1 MMTNRVA
8 DTTQMR
14 AMPKRAARR
23 PASRQLA
30 RFRLGTRRQPAGD
43 GQERFANASTP
54 PGLRRVLLI
63 SFCVCALTLTASTAA
78 SAALEVTS
86 GLTSYQVLQRDATNH
101 ADVEIAGTVTAEGA
115 DSIEARILRR
125 RLVVEGFDWD
135 QVGTVS
141 GDRWT
146 GNIKALPVGGPYQVE
161 LRALG
166 KDRQTLA
173 SATVQSVLVGDLW
186 VLSGQ
191 SNMVGNG
198 RLEELETPHELVHNF
213 NPRDEW
219 QVAEEP
225 LHSLAESIN
234 EVNWKHASHL
244 LSLWAKPGQQ
254 PDGPLIGEDAARF
267 RKNRQHGAG
276 LALTFSKDMVRR
288 TGIPIGLVPCA
299 HGGTSIGP
307 GSADW
312 PGWDPALKE
321 RGRKSLYGSMMERF
335 LAVGGRVKGV
345 LWYQG
350 EADMREERASEYAQR
365 FRGLIEAIRTDFGQP
380 DLPFYYAQIGRYV
393 TENRMHWNKIQEVQ
407 RLAEEAISNVGMV
420 ASVDLGLDDII
431 HISGEGLKTAGH
443 RFANLVCHDLFPE
456 VEACRD
462 LKRGPR
468 PHRAFVTVNRGRLD
482 PWGGDRRTLYV
493 EFSDVNGRLQ
503 SAGRLSGF
511 SIRDADETEILAIFR
526 AFVDPR
532 SPNRVVLELGR
543 GIPNE
548 PLPPGAKLWYGWG
561 SDPYCN
567 LVDDADMAAPVFG
580 PMDIEGVP
588 SEN

>member
-1 MMTNRVA
+1 
-8 DTTQMR
+8 MR
-14 AMPKRAARR
+14 ARANRG
-23 PASRQLA
+23 PAAASALA
-30 RFRLGTRRQPAGD
+30 VRLRLGADSRRAGD
-43 GQERFANASTP
+43 GQERFENAVRP
-54 PGLRRVLLI
+54 AGPRHWLLAWA
-63 SFCVCALTLTASTAA
+63 CVWTLALTGWAA
-78 SAALEVTS
+78 KGAVLEVTS
-86 GLTSYQVLQRDATNH
+86 GLASYQVLQRDATGH
-101 ADVEIAGTVTAEGA
+101 ADVELAGRVTAEGA

-125 RLVVEGFDWD
+125 RLVVEGFDWN
-135 QVGTVS
+135 QVGSAS

-146 GNIKALPVGGPYQVE
+146 AKIKALPVGGPYKVE

-166 KDRQTLA
+166 ENRETLA
-173 SATVQSVLVGDLW
+173 SAAVQSVLVGDLW

-198 RLEELETPHELVHNF
+198 RLEDLEPPHELVHNF

-225 LHSLAESIN
+225 LHSLAESID
-234 EVNWKHASHL
+234 EVHWKHASHL
-244 LSLWAKPGQQ
+244 LSLWARPGQQ
-254 PDGPLIGEDAARF
+254 PDGPLVGEDAARF
-267 RKNRQHGAG
+267 RRNRQHGAG

-312 PGWDPALKE
+312 PGWDPALKQQ
-321 RGRKSLYGSMMERF
+321 GRKSLYGAMIERF

-350 EADMREERASEYAQR
+350 EADMREERAAEYAER
-365 FRGLIEAIRTDFGQP
+365 FSGLIEAIRADFGQP

-393 TENRMHWNKIQEVQ
+393 TENRMRWNKIQEVQ
-407 RLAEEAISNVGMV
+407 RLAEQVIPNVGMV

-443 RFANLVCHDLFPE
+443 RFANLACHDLFPE

-468 PHRAFVTVNRGRLD
+468 PGRAYVQVNRGRLD

-493 EFSDVNGRLQ
+493 EFSDVNGRLR

-561 SDPYCN
+561 ADPYCN
-567 LVDDADMAAPVFG
+567 LVDDANMAAPVFG

-588 SEN
+588 SGN

>member
-1 MMTNRVA
+1 
-8 DTTQMR
+8 MR
-14 AMPKRAARR
+14 ATARKRTLLAALMLLVRV
-23 PASRQLA
+23 
-30 RFRLGTRRQPAGD
+30 RLSVQIQPAGD
-43 GQERFANASTP
+43 GQKRFEYAT
-54 PGLRRVLLI
+54 I
-63 SFCVCALTLTASTAA
+63 SFGPRRWLLAWVCVWTVSLTAWAA
-78 SAALEVTS
+78 NGAVFEVTA
-86 GLTSYQVLQRDATNH
+86 GLASYQVLQRDATDH
-101 ADVEIAGTVTAEGA
+101 ADIELSGTVTAEGA
-115 DSIEARILRR
+115 DSIEARVVRR
-125 RLVVEGFDWD
+125 RLVLEGFDWD
-135 QVGTVS
+135 QVGSVS

-146 GNIKALPVGGPYQVE
+146 ANIRALPVGGPYHVE
-161 LRALG
+161 LRALS

-173 SATVQSVLVGDLW
+173 STAVLNVLVGDLW

-198 RLEELETPHELVHNF
+198 RLENLETTHELVHNF
-213 NPRDEW
+213 NMRDEW

-225 LHSLAESIN
+225 LHSLAESID
-234 EVNWKHASHL
+234 EVHWKHASHL
-244 LSLWAKPGQQ
+244 LSLWAQPGQQ
-254 PDGPLIGEDAARF
+254 PDGPLTGEDGARF

-276 LALTFSKDMVRR
+276 LALTFSKEMVRR

-299 HGGTSIGP
+299 HGGTSIWP
-307 GSADW
+307 ASATS
-312 PGWDPALKE
+312 PGWDPELKDH
-321 RGRKSLYGSMMERF
+321 GRKSLYGAMMERF
-335 LAVGGRVKGV
+335 HAVGGKVKGV

-350 EADMREERASEYAQR
+350 EADMGEERASEYAER
-365 FRGLIEAIRTDFGQP
+365 FRGLIEAIRADFGQP

-407 RLAEEAISNVGMV
+407 RLAEKTIPNVGMV

-431 HISGEGLKTAGH
+431 HISGEGLKRAGH
-443 RFANLVCHDLFPE
+443 RLANLVCHDLFPK

-462 LKRGPR
+462 LNRGPR
-468 PHRAFVTVNRGRLD
+468 PDRAFVKVNRGRLD

-493 EFSDVNGRLQ
+493 EFSDVNGRLK

-511 SIRDADETEILAIFR
+511 SIRATDETEILAIFR

-532 SPNRVVLELGR
+532 SPNQVVLELGR
-543 GIPNE
+543 GIPNT

-588 SEN
+588 AEN

>member
-1 MMTNRVA
+1 
-8 DTTQMR
+8 MR
-14 AMPKRAARR
+14 ARSGRRA
-23 PASRQLA
+23 LA
-30 RFRLGTRRQPAGD
+30 GSFMCRVRFRSGARLQPAGD
-43 GQERFANASTP
+43 GQERFENATTSF
-54 PGLRRVLLI
+54 GLRRCLLAWV
-63 SFCVCALTLTASTAA
+63 CVCTLSMTAWSAKG
-78 SAALEVTS
+78 AALEVTS
-86 GLTSYQVLQRDATNH
+86 GLTSYQVLQRDATDH
-101 ADVEIAGTVTAEGA
+101 ADIELAGTVTAEGA
-115 DSIEARILRR
+115 DSIEARIVRR

-135 QVGTVS
+135 QVGSVS

-146 GNIKALPVGGPYQVE
+146 ANIKALPVGGPYHVE

-166 KDRQTLA
+166 RDRQTLA
-173 SATVQSVLVGDLW
+173 STVVQDVLVGDLW

-198 RLEELETPHELVHNF
+198 RLEDLETTHELVHNF
-213 NPRDEW
+213 NMRDEW

-225 LHSLAESIN
+225 LHSLAESID
-234 EVNWKHASHL
+234 EVHWKHASHL

-254 PDGPLIGEDAARF
+254 PDGPLTGEDGARF

-276 LALTFSKDMVRR
+276 LALTFSKEMVRR

-307 GSADW
+307 GTASW

-321 RGRKSLYGSMMERF
+321 RGRKSLYGAMMERF
-335 LAVGGRVKGV
+335 HVVGGKVKGV

-350 EADMREERASEYAQR
+350 EADMREERASEYAER
-365 FRGLIEAIRTDFGQP
+365 FRGLIEAIRADFGQP

-407 RLAEEAISNVGMV
+407 RLAEQTIPNVGMV

-431 HISGEGLKTAGH
+431 HISGNGLKRAGH

-468 PHRAFVTVNRGRLD
+468 PDRAYVKVNRGRLD

-493 EFSDVNGRLQ
+493 EFSDVNGQLR

-511 SIRDADETEILAIFR
+511 SIRDTDETEILAIFR
-526 AFVDPR
+526 AFVDPE
-532 SPNRVVLELGR
+532 SPSRVVLELGR

-567 LVDDADMAAPVFG
+567 LVDEANMAAPVFG

-588 SEN
+588 SQH

>member
-1 MMTNRVA
+1 
-8 DTTQMR
+8 MR
-14 AMPKRAARR
+14 ARAGKRTLGSAVMLLVR
-23 PASRQLA
+23 L
-30 RFRLGTRRQPAGD
+30 RLGTRLQAAGN
-43 GQERFANASTP
+43 GQERFENAITP
-54 PGLRRVLLI
+54 VALGRWLLAW
-63 SFCVCALTLTASTAA
+63 VCAWTLSSTVWAA
-78 SAALEVTS
+78 KGAVFEVTS
-86 GLTSYQVLQRDATNH
+86 GLASYQVLQRDATDH
-101 ADVEIAGTVTAEGA
+101 ADIGLAGTVTADGA
-115 DSIEARILRR
+115 ESIEARIVRR

-135 QVGTVS
+135 QVGSVS
-141 GDRWT
+141 GDHWT
-146 GNIKALPVGGPYQVE
+146 ANIKALPVGGPYQVQ
-161 LRALG
+161 LRALS

-173 SATVQSVLVGDLW
+173 STAVQNVLVGDLW

-198 RLEELETPHELVHNF
+198 RLEDLAPPHELVHNF

-276 LALTFSKDMVRR
+276 LALTFSKEMVRR

-307 GSADW
+307 GSATS

-321 RGRKSLYGSMMERF
+321 RGRKSLYGAMIERF
-335 LAVGGRVKGV
+335 LAVGGKVKGV

-350 EADMREERASEYAQR
+350 EADMREERASKYAER
-365 FRGLIEAIRTDFGQP
+365 FKGLIEAIRADFGQP

-407 RLAEEAISNVGMV
+407 RLAEEAIPNVGMV

-468 PHRAFVTVNRGRLD
+468 PDRAYVKVNRGRLD

-493 EFSDVNGRLQ
+493 EFSEVNGRLQ

-548 PLPPGAKLWYGWG
+548 PLPAGAKLWYGWG

-567 LVDDADMAAPVFG
+567 LADDANMAAPVFG

>member
-1 MMTNRVA
+1 MLLVRVRLSA
-8 DTTQMR
+8 CLEC
-14 AMPKRAARR
+14 
-23 PASRQLA
+23 AS
-30 RFRLGTRRQPAGD
+30 D
-43 GQERFANASTP
+43 GQKRSGNATTSF
-54 PGLRRVLLI
+54 GLRRWLLAWV
-63 SFCVCALTLTASTAA
+63 CVWTLSLTAWAA
-78 SAALEVTS
+78 KGAVFEVTS
-86 GLTSYQVLQRDATNH
+86 GLASYQVLQRDATDH
-101 ADVEIAGTVTAEGA
+101 ADIELAGTVTAEGA
-115 DSIEARILRR
+115 DSIEARIVRR
-125 RLVVEGFDWD
+125 RLVLEGFDWD
-135 QVGTVS
+135 QVGSVS
-141 GDRWT
+141 GSRWT
-146 GNIKALPVGGPYQVE
+146 ANIRALPVGGPYHVE
-161 LRALG
+161 LRALS

-173 SATVQSVLVGDLW
+173 STAVQSVLVGDLW

-198 RLEELETPHELVHNF
+198 RLENLETTHELVHNF
-213 NPRDEW
+213 NMRDEW

-225 LHSLAESIN
+225 LHSLAESID
-234 EVNWKHASHL
+234 EVHWKHASHL

-254 PDGPLIGEDAARF
+254 PDGPLTGEDGARF

-276 LALTFSKDMVRR
+276 LALTFSKEMVRR

-307 GSADW
+307 GSASS

-321 RGRKSLYGSMMERF
+321 RGRKSLYGAMMERF
-335 LAVGGRVKGV
+335 RAVGGKVKGV

-350 EADMREERASEYAQR
+350 EADMRAERASEYAQR
-365 FRGLIEAIRTDFGQP
+365 FRGLIEAIRADFGQP

-393 TENRMHWNKIQEVQ
+393 TEDRMHWNKIQEVQ
-407 RLAEEAISNVGMV
+407 RMAEQAIPNVGMV

-431 HISGEGLKTAGH
+431 HISGEGLKRAGH

-468 PHRAFVTVNRGRLD
+468 PDRAYVKVNRGRLD

-493 EFSDVNGRLQ
+493 EFSDVNGRLR

-511 SIRDADETEILAIFR
+511 SIRDGDENEILAIFR
-526 AFVDPR
+526 AFVDPE
-532 SPNRVVLELGR
+532 SPSRVVLELGR

-567 LVDDADMAAPVFG
+567 LVDDVNMAAPVFG

-588 SEN
+588 SGD

>member
-1 MMTNRVA
+1 MWLV
-8 DTTQMR
+8 
-14 AMPKRAARR
+14 
-23 PASRQLA
+23 
-30 RFRLGTRRQPAGD
+30 RFPSGACLEPAGD
-43 GQERFANASTP
+43 GRERSESATTSF
-54 PGLRRVLLI
+54 GRRHWLLA
-63 SFCVCALTLTASTAA
+63 CVCVWTVGLTAWPAKGAA
-78 SAALEVTS
+78 FEVTS
-86 GLTSYQVLQRDATNH
+86 GLASYQVVQRDTTDH
-101 ADVEIAGTVTAEGA
+101 ADINLAGSVTFDGA
-115 DSIEARILRR
+115 DSIEARIVRR
-125 RLVVEGFDWD
+125 RLVLEGFHWD
-135 QVGTVS
+135 QVGSAS

-146 GNIKALPVGGPYQVE
+146 ATIKAVPVGGPYLVE
-161 LRALG
+161 LRALN

-173 SATVQSVLVGDLW
+173 STAVQSVLVGDLW

-198 RLEELETPHELVHNF
+198 RLKDLEATHELVHNF
-213 NPRDEW
+213 NMRDEW

-225 LHSLAESIN
+225 LHSLAESID
-234 EVNWKHASHL
+234 EVHWKHASHL
-244 LSLWAKPGQQ
+244 LSLWAQPGQQ
-254 PDGPLIGEDAARF
+254 PDGPLTGEDGARF
-267 RKNRQHGAG
+267 RRNRQHGAG
-276 LALTFSKDMVRR
+276 LALTFSKEMVRR

-307 GSADW
+307 GTASS

-321 RGRKSLYGSMMERF
+321 RGRRSLYGAMMERF
-335 LAVGGRVKGV
+335 RAVGGKVKGV

-350 EADMREERASEYAQR
+350 EADMREERASEYAER
-365 FRGLIEAIRTDFGQP
+365 FAGLIEAIRADFGQP

-407 RLAEEAISNVGMV
+407 RLAERAIPNVGMV

-431 HISGEGLKTAGH
+431 HISGEGLKRAGL
-443 RFANLVCHDLFPE
+443 RFANLACRDLFPE

-468 PHRAFVTVNRGRLD
+468 PDRAYVEVNRGRLD

-493 EFSDVNGRLQ
+493 EFSDVNGRLL

-532 SPNRVVLELGR
+532 SPSRVVLELGR

-567 LVDDADMAAPVFG
+567 LVDDANMAAPVFG
-580 PMDIEGVP
+580 PMEIEGVP
-588 SEN
+588 TEN